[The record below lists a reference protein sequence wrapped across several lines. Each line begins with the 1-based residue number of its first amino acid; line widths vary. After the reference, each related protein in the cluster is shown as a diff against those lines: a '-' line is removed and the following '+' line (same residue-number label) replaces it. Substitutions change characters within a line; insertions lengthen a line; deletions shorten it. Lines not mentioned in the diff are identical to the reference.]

1 MILIETQ
8 ILNPSTWCWETTDR
22 GALAPQDL
30 LRLPHLLSEEGAREG
45 AREAAIEAGA
55 LPGAV
60 MRCCLLDKDGDL
72 AYEGD
77 RSTVAA
83 R

>member
-22 GALAPQDL
+22 EALAPQDL
-30 LRLPHLLSEEGAREG
+30 LRLPHLLSKEG

-55 LPGAV
+55 LPGVV